1 MSETCKRF
9 AENKWFKHSITAA
22 IIVAAILI
30 GLQTSPTII
39 RQYGFLLT
47 LLNDFVLG
55 IFLIEVIIKIVA
67 EGRRPWNY
75 FKDPWNIFD
84 FTIVLFSLLEPVLPG
99 NTSFLPVLRLFRV
112 FRVLRIVT
120 VIPELRLLVETLLRS
135 MSSIIYVGLFL
146 VLLFY
151 IFGTMGVFLFRGN
164 DPIHF
169 GNLPIAILTLFRI
182 VTLEDWTDVMYIN
195 MFGCDKYGYDGNEA
209 LCTNPHEM
217 PLGSALYFVSFVAIG
232 TMIILNLFIGV
243 IMNSMDQVNEE
254 KELEDI
260 AKRREADQTT
270 IGDEMHVLHDK
281 LQEITRQLDLI
292 GLRLDREINNKQNE
306 SDNGLN

>member
-1 MSETCKRF
+1 MSEKCKRL
-9 AENKWFKHSITAA
+9 AENKWFKHSITTA
-22 IIVAAILI
+22 IIIAAVLI
-30 GLQTSPTII
+30 GLQTSPAII
-39 RQYGFLLT
+39 KQYGYILN

-55 IFLIEVIIKIVA
+55 IFLLEVIIKILA
-67 EGRRPWNY
+67 EGRQPWNY

-84 FTIVLFSLLEPVLPG
+84 FFIVAFSLLEPVLPG

-146 VLLFY
+146 ALLFY

-169 GNLPIAILTLFRI
+169 GSLPIAILTLFRI

-195 MFGCDKYGYDGNEA
+195 MLGCDKYGYDGNEA
-209 LCTNPHEM
+209 LCTNPYEM
-217 PLGSALYFVSFVAIG
+217 PLGAALYFVSFVAVG

-254 KELEDI
+254 KRLEDI

-270 IGDEMHVLHDK
+270 VGDEIHILHDK
-281 LQEITRQLDLI
+281 LQEITRQLDLVSI
-292 GLRLDREINNKQNE
+292 RLNRAVNNKQE
-306 SDNGLN
+306 K